1 MRMEIPKMKELEEKV
16 FTITN
21 EKEFSIIAL
30 EVFQFQYQHNPLYHD
45 YCNALRSSPAT
56 VKRITDIPFLP
67 ISFFKTHIVKTTA
80 FEAEL
85 IFESSGTTG
94 STTSHHYV
102 KDPALYVKSFSEGF
116 KNFYGDVKDYCIL
129 GLLPSYLDRGNSSLV
144 YMVDHLIKESGHE
157 ESGFYL
163 NEFEK
168 LNATL
173 KRLESSVQK
182 TILIGVTYAL
192 LDFGSLFPQQLL
204 NTIIMETGGMK
215 GRGQEMTKAEL
226 YECLKKAF
234 GVPCIHSEYGM
245 TELLS
250 QAYGVDGRM
259 SSPPWMKVLLRDETD
274 PFLIFELLETASGAI
289 NIIDL
294 ANLHSCSFIATDD
307 IGKAVP
313 GGGFEI
319 LGRMDNTDIRGCSL
333 MVV

>member
-30 EVFQFQYQHNPLYHD
+30 EVFKFQYEHNPLYRD
-45 YCNALRSSPAT
+45 YCNGLQRSPEI

-67 ISFFKTHIVKTTA
+67 ISFFKTHMIKTTA
-80 FEAEL
+80 FEAGL

-94 STTSHHYV
+94 SATSHHYV
-102 KDPALYVKSFSEGF
+102 KDPALYVKSFSEAF

-129 GLLPSYLDRGNSSLV
+129 GLLPSYLDRSNSSLV

-173 KRLESSVQK
+173 KRLGSSAQK
-182 TILIGVTYAL
+182 TILIGVTYAW
-192 LDFGSLFPQQLL
+192 LDFGSLFPQQLF

-215 GRGQEMTKAEL
+215 GRGREMTKAEL
-226 YECLKKAF
+226 YEYLKKTF

-259 SSPPWMKVLLRDETD
+259 ASPPWMKVLLRDETD
-274 PFLIFELLETASGAI
+274 PFLVSELSGTTSGAI

-294 ANLHSCSFIATDD
+294 ANLYSSSFIATDD
-307 IGKAVP
+307 IGTAVQ

-319 LGRMDNTDIRGCSL
+319 LGRIDNSDIRGCSL